1 MTWETK
7 DVLMLVAAIGGVA
20 AAWGIA
26 QTKVA
31 SIAAELREFKRD
43 TQVSLR
49 SQGERLGKIETFNVV
64 TREVSK
70 ALGHGTPAMGTLVA
84 AARAATA
91 AAAANAAASGQ
102 VQQHVDGES
111 SEDDHPRR

>member
-31 SIAAELREFKRD
+31 AIAAELRELKRD
-43 TQVSLR
+43 TQASLR
-49 SQGERLGKIETFNVV
+49 SQGERLGKIETATVV
-64 TREVSK
+64 AREVAK
-70 ALGHGTPAMGTLVA
+70 LVGRGTPPLGLVVDHL
-84 AARAATA
+84 RGQR
-91 AAAANAAASGQ
+91 SGQ
-102 VQQHVDGES
+102 VQQAVDDGS
-111 SEDDHPRR
+111 SADDDEQRR